1 MLVQIIRTYARF
13 YRSLNYNYLLRGE
26 EEVNDENERALKA
39 LGYAN

>member
-1 MLVQIIRTYARF
+1 MDDAF
-13 YRSLNYNYLLRGE
+13 KAGSEGGE